1 MSSTWRKSTYSGAQQ
16 GDCVE
21 VTVAEIAKTVK

>member
-21 VTVAEIAKTVK
+21 VSVTEADYQN